1 MVSSDSSANVE
12 GKIQI
17 HDYVITSIVRN
28 VASRIKGVSRISG
41 NPIINNIA
49 DIMGSKSIR
58 DRSISVQMGKTNVS
72 IELSVNL
79 FFGYKLPEVAADLQ
93 LAIDS
98 EIKKITGLQVHKV
111 DVIIRE
117 LDEPV
122 EER

>member
-17 HDYVITSIVRN
+17 HERVITSIVRN
-28 VASRIKGVSRISG
+28 VASGIKGISRISG
-41 NPIINNIA
+41 NSIINNIA

-58 DRSISVQMGKTNVS
+58 DRSISVQMEKTNVS
-72 IELSVNL
+72 IEVSVNL
-79 FFGYKLPEVAADLQ
+79 FFGYKLPEVAGNLQ

-98 EIKKITGLQVHKV
+98 EIKKLTGLQVHKV
-111 DVIIRE
+111 DIIIRE
-117 LDEPV
+117 IDEPV

>member
-28 VASRIKGVSRISG
+28 VASRIKGVYRISG